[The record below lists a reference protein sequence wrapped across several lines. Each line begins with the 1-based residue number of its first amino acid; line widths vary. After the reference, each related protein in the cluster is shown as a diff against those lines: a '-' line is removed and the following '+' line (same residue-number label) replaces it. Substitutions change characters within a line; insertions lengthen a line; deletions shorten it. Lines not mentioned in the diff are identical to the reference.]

1 MNSKSAPDRLPPFS
15 FRWLVHKTA
24 PAAILALDI
33 FWLLSLFA
41 AAPQPQGAP
50 PTTTRQAG
58 NLELHHPVERDL
70 GPGQA
75 DLFTVDAAAGQF
87 LRVVADQK
95 GVDVLLRIVDPEGK
109 VLVTADRPS
118 GTFGPESASAVAPR
132 SGPLQI
138 KVEKA
143 PGTSETGQYAI
154 ELTDLRDPT
163 ENDRLRID
171 AETKLFTA
179 IAEDRAADP
188 ASLDFHA

>member
-1 MNSKSAPDRLPPFS
+1 MNSKSVPNRWPPFS
-15 FRWLVHKTA
+15 FRRSVHKTA
-24 PAAILALDI
+24 LAAIRALGILWLA
-33 FWLLSLFA
+33 SLFIA
-41 AAPQPQGAP
+41 AQQPQGAP

-58 NLELHHPVERDL
+58 KLELHHPVERDL

-95 GVDVLLRIVDPEGK
+95 GVDVLVRIVDTEGK

-118 GTFGPESASAVAPR
+118 GAFGPESASVIAPR
-132 SGPLQI
+132 TGPLRI
-138 KVEKA
+138 NVEKA
-143 PGTSETGQYAI
+143 PATSETGHYAI